1 MRILILGVSAIAL
14 SGCSWLGLGNN
25 KAQNSYNQ
33 LANTGSYSYQKNAGS
48 NGCSTGQ
55 CLARWNIEGGF
66 GPSFNIGGSA
76 ITGDETNAG
85 TGADINNISFREAYR
100 PAYRGELGA
109 SYALSPNR
117 KITTTGFYEQAES
130 DGVLNLGTVNGEF
143 VTGELSDYR
152 AFGGEVGLRQYFAPR
167 RGGRIIGNVRPYV
180 EGRLGATRLR
190 SVDLEGATIGGT
202 AIGTDDIPFYRGSW
216 VGSGAGLVGVE
227 TPIARRATLALE
239 SGVRYTQSPRTST
252 SVLGA
257 GNVLGGIN
265 NGGGRVSIPLMLRGR
280 YRF

>member
-14 SGCSWLGLGNN
+14 SGCSWLGLGNG

-33 LANTGSYSYQKNAGS
+33 YANSGSYSYQNKSRS
-48 NGCSTGQ
+48 NCHTGQ
-55 CLARWNIEGGF
+55 CLARWNVEAAV
-66 GPSFNIGGSA
+66 GPTFNIGGSA
-76 ITGDETNAG
+76 ITGDETNPG
-85 TGADINNISFREAYR
+85 TGANINNIS
-100 PAYRGELGA
+100 

-117 KITTTGFYEQAES
+117 KITTTGFYEEAES
-130 DGVLNLGTVNGEF
+130 DGALNLGTLDGQL

-190 SVDLEGATIGGT
+190 SVELEGASLDGT
-202 AIGTDDIPFYRGSW
+202 PIGTDDIPFYRGSW

-227 TPIARRATLALE
+227 TPIARRATLAFE
-239 SGVRYTQSPRTST
+239 TGVRYTQSPRTST

-257 GNVLGGIN
+257 GNPLGGIN
-265 NGGGRVSIPLMLRGR
+265 NAGGRVSIPVMLRGR